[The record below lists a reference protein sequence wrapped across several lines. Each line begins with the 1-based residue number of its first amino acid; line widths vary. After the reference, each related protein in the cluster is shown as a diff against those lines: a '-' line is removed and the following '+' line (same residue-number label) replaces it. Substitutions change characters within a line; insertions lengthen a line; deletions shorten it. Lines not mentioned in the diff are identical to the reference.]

1 MKKNRW
7 FIIFVIGFSGGII
20 YLLPY
25 YSKYLL
31 YDFMREYFGL
41 SHTEFGQL
49 QVVYGITGFLL
60 YYPGGLL
67 ADRISV
73 KYLLSGSMIFSGIL
87 GFSLLMISSFKILVI
102 VFILFS
108 AATNL
113 AFWVPSLKLVMSF
126 GNMYEQGRVL
136 GLFEGSKGVAG
147 IIFGILIFILAGRTE
162 NFETVILLYSFIITF
177 CGITALFIIKDE
189 KKKPVKEKNETNLIT
204 LIKSPKILLIGL
216 VMFFYYIIYTNLVY
230 LNLYLGN
237 IYEITPEMILI
248 FAFFRIYLL
257 KIFVSPL
264 SGYIVDKE
272 GSAIRVFMVS
282 FFLLLILQ
290 SMLLCTPGN
299 KEFIPVIFIN
309 IILITILSI
318 VFVSIK
324 FSSLAELGIQKSELG
339 KTIGFISV
347 IAYLP
352 DIIYS
357 GFVGGILD
365 RYKNMSYKYIFFI
378 GVVSAVGGL
387 LSCFYL
393 LKYKNKRNAS
403 L

>member
-1 MKKNRW
+1 MRKNRW
-7 FIIFVIGFSGGII
+7 FIIFIIGFSGGII

-31 YDFMREYFGL
+31 YDFMRDYFNL
-41 SHTEFGQL
+41 SHTEFGKL
-49 QVVYGITGFLL
+49 QMVYGIAGFLL
-60 YYPGGLL
+60 YYPSGLL
-67 ADRISV
+67 ADRVSV
-73 KYLLSGSMIFSGIL
+73 RYLLSGSMIFSGIL
-87 GFSLLMISSFKILVI
+87 GFSLLLISSFKILVI

-108 AATNL
+108 VATNL
-113 AFWVPSLKLVMSF
+113 AFWVPSLKLVMSL

-147 IIFGILIFILAGRTE
+147 IIFGILAFILAGKTGS
-162 NFETVILLYSFIITF
+162 FETVILTYSFIITF
-177 CGITALFIIKDE
+177 CGVVVLFIIKDE
-189 KKKPVKEKNETNLIT
+189 KKPLVKTRSETNIIT
-204 LIKSPKILLIGL
+204 LVKSPKILIIGL

-230 LNLYLGN
+230 LNPYLGN
-237 IYEITPEMILI
+237 IYDITPEMVIL
-248 FAFFRIYLL
+248 FAFLRIYLL
-257 KIFVSPL
+257 KIFISPL
-264 SGYIVDKE
+264 SGYIVDKG

-299 KEFIPVIFIN
+299 KEFLPVILIN

-339 KTIGFISV
+339 KTIGFVSV
-347 IAYLP
+347 IAYFP

-357 GFVGGILD
+357 GFIGEILD

-378 GVVSAVGGL
+378 GVLSAVGGI
-387 LSCFYL
+387 LSCMYL
-393 LKYKNKRNAS
+393 LRYKNKKV
-403 L
+403 

>member
-1 MKKNRW
+1 MRKNRW
-7 FIIFVIGFSGGII
+7 FIIFIIGFSGGII

-31 YDFMREYFGL
+31 YDFMRDYFNL
-41 SHTEFGQL
+41 SHTEFGKL
-49 QVVYGITGFLL
+49 QMVYGIAGFLL

-67 ADRISV
+67 ADRVSV
-73 KYLLSGSMIFSGIL
+73 RYLLSSSMIFSGIL
-87 GFSLLMISSFKILVI
+87 GFSLLLISSFKILVI

-108 AATNL
+108 VATNL
-113 AFWVPSLKLVMSF
+113 AFWVPSLKLVISL

-147 IIFGILIFILAGRTE
+147 IIFGILAFILAGKTGS
-162 NFETVILLYSFIITF
+162 FETVILTYSFIITF
-177 CGITALFIIKDE
+177 CGVVVLFIIKDE
-189 KKKPVKEKNETNLIT
+189 KKPLVKTRSETNIIT
-204 LIKSPKILLIGL
+204 LVKSPKILIIGL

-230 LNLYLGN
+230 LNPYLGN
-237 IYEITPEMILI
+237 IYDITPEMVIL
-248 FAFFRIYLL
+248 FAFLRIYLL
-257 KIFVSPL
+257 KIFISPL
-264 SGYIVDKE
+264 SGYIVDKG

-299 KEFIPVIFIN
+299 KEFLPVILIN

-339 KTIGFISV
+339 KTIGFVSV
-347 IAYLP
+347 IAYFP

-357 GFVGGILD
+357 GFIGEILD

-378 GVVSAVGGL
+378 GVLSAVGGI
-387 LSCFYL
+387 LSCIYL
-393 LKYKNKRNAS
+393 LRYKNKKV
-403 L
+403 

>member
-1 MKKNRW
+1 MRKNRW
-7 FIIFVIGFSGGII
+7 FIIFIIGFSGGII

-31 YDFMREYFGL
+31 YDFMRDYFNL
-41 SHTEFGQL
+41 SHTEFGKL
-49 QVVYGITGFLL
+49 QMVYGIAGFLL
-60 YYPGGLL
+60 YYPSGLL
-67 ADRISV
+67 ADRVSV
-73 KYLLSGSMIFSGIL
+73 RYLLSGSMIFSGIL
-87 GFSLLMISSFKILVI
+87 GFSLLLISSFKILVI

-108 AATNL
+108 VATNL
-113 AFWVPSLKLVMSF
+113 AFWVPSLKLVMSL

-147 IIFGILIFILAGRTE
+147 IIFGILAFILAGKTGS
-162 NFETVILLYSFIITF
+162 FETVILTYSFIITF
-177 CGITALFIIKDE
+177 CGVVVLFIIKDE
-189 KKKPVKEKNETNLIT
+189 KKPLVKTRSETNIIT
-204 LIKSPKILLIGL
+204 LVKSPKILIIGL

-230 LNLYLGN
+230 LNPYLGN
-237 IYEITPEMILI
+237 IYDITPQMVIL
-248 FAFFRIYLL
+248 FAFLRIYLL
-257 KIFVSPL
+257 KIFISPL
-264 SGYIVDKE
+264 SGYIVDKG

-299 KEFIPVIFIN
+299 KEFLPVILIN

-324 FSSLAELGIQKSELG
+324 FSSLAELGIPKSELG
-339 KTIGFISV
+339 KTIGFVSV
-347 IAYLP
+347 IAYFP

-357 GFVGGILD
+357 GFIGEILD

-378 GVVSAVGGL
+378 GVLSAVGGI
-387 LSCFYL
+387 LSCMYL
-393 LKYKNKRNAS
+393 LRYKNKKV
-403 L
+403 

>member
-1 MKKNRW
+1 MRKNRW
-7 FIIFVIGFSGGII
+7 FIIFIIGFSGGII

-31 YDFMREYFGL
+31 YDFMRDYFNL
-41 SHTEFGQL
+41 SHTEFGKL
-49 QVVYGITGFLL
+49 QMVYGIAGFLL

-67 ADRISV
+67 ADRVSV
-73 KYLLSGSMIFSGIL
+73 RYLLSGSMIFSGIL
-87 GFSLLMISSFKILVI
+87 GFSLLLISSFKILVI

-108 AATNL
+108 VATNL
-113 AFWVPSLKLVMSF
+113 AFWVPSLKLVMSL

-147 IIFGILIFILAGRTE
+147 IIFGILAFILAGKTGS
-162 NFETVILLYSFIITF
+162 FETVILIYSFIITF
-177 CGITALFIIKDE
+177 CGVVVLFIIKDE
-189 KKKPVKEKNETNLIT
+189 KKPPVKTRSETNIIT
-204 LIKSPKILLIGL
+204 LVKSPKILIIGL

-230 LNLYLGN
+230 LNPYLGN
-237 IYEITPEMILI
+237 IYDITPEMVIL
-248 FAFFRIYLL
+248 FAFLRIYLL
-257 KIFVSPL
+257 KIFISPL
-264 SGYIVDKE
+264 SGYIVDKG

-299 KEFIPVIFIN
+299 KEFLPVILIN

-324 FSSLAELGIQKSELG
+324 FSSLAELGIPKSELG
-339 KTIGFISV
+339 KTIGFVSV
-347 IAYLP
+347 IAYFP

-357 GFVGGILD
+357 GFIGEILD

-378 GVVSAVGGL
+378 GVLSAVGGI
-387 LSCFYL
+387 LSCMYL
-393 LKYKNKRNAS
+393 LRYKNKKV
-403 L
+403 